1 MAMKDL
7 LRKEVQKT
15 RRSFLAIG
23 SFSMQR
29 RQWDLEV
36 DFAVLRRAIS
46 VWSKL
51 SHGRIRLSMHRSIT
65 NSEVTGAKNI
75 NSHRLCEYEV
85 KKLRSSAC
93 CRQENTIFSPHIHTT
108 EGK

>member
-1 MAMKDL
+1 MQCTFSDGDEGSVAERGAK
-7 LRKEVQKT
+7 KT
-15 RRSFLAIG
+15 RALISCHIG

-75 NSHRLCEYEV
+75 NSHRLREFEV
-85 KKLRSSAC
+85 KK
-93 CRQENTIFSPHIHTT
+93 
-108 EGK
+108 